1 VVVLTEEVKEVIEV
15 ARAALEVLE
24 ATGEVIEV
32 HSVVLKSKLLIKM
45 VTQRARTLQPLLN
58 ESCANNLSCFYLL
71 L

>member
-58 ESCANNLSCFYLL
+58 ESCTNNLSCFYLL